1 MGWLKGIIRNDLDG
15 IEKYKY
21 GKPVSDLQ
29 RELGLEKVVRL
40 WSNENPWPLPESVM
54 KAIRASLEKV
64 NFYPDPQS
72 FRLRRMLSQK
82 CGVSTGEVIIG
93 AGTEGILHSMLHSI
107 IEPGDE
113 IVCPIPAYPLYRVA
127 AVAASARFVEVRS
140 EDGNELDTG
149 IILASCSER
158 TKAVIISN
166 PCNPTGRIMERERL
180 TALAN
185 ELDSRQ
191 VMLIVDEAYAEY
203 VDDPEYLAGIELF
216 RNIGRVVITRTFS
229 KIYGLAAL
237 RVGYA
242 IAPKTMVESYD
253 KLHPVFEVSRI
264 GQYAAHAA
272 IQEDAFIRD
281 IRIRTIA
288 ERNRIFKNILDI
300 GISAVNTTTN
310 FLLIKHK
317 KSDEIYELLLRE
329 GVIIRKG
336 SDLGMKGYLRITVGL
351 PEENDIFLSSLKK
364 VLTRI
369 E

>member
-1 MGWLKGIIRNDLDG
+1 MGWLRGIIRKELDG

-29 RELGLEKVVRL
+29 RELGLEKVIRL
-40 WSNENPWPLPESVM
+40 CSNENPWPLPESVM
-54 KAIRASLEKV
+54 KAIRASFDKV
-64 NFYPDPQS
+64 NLYPDPQS
-72 FRLRRMLSQK
+72 HRLRRMLSQK
-82 CGVSTGEVIIG
+82 WGVSAGEVIIG
-93 AGTEGILHSMLHSI
+93 AGTEGILHSLLHSTI
-107 IEPGDE
+107 DPGDE

-127 AVAASARFVEVRS
+127 AVAAAARFVEVPV
-140 EDGNELDTG
+140 EDGSDCETGRILDFCT
-149 IILASCSER
+149 EK

-166 PCNPTGRIMERERL
+166 PNNPTGKIMERERIL
-180 TALAN
+180 ALAN

-191 VMLIVDEAYAEY
+191 ILLIVDEAYAEY
-203 VDDPEYLAGIELF
+203 VDDPGYLAGIELF

-242 IAPKTMVESYD
+242 IAPKTIVEAYD
-253 KLHPVFEVSRI
+253 KLHPVFEVSRT

-272 IQEDAFIRD
+272 LQEDIFIQD

-288 ERNRIFKNILDI
+288 ERNRIVKILI
-300 GISAVNTTTN
+300 ELGLSALNTRTN
-310 FLLIKHK
+310 FVLIRHK

-336 SDLGMKGYLRITVGL
+336 SDLGLEGYLRITVGL

-364 VLTRI
+364 VLNRI